1 MGFSSIIIIK
11 LVVLGDLVVLT
22 LPICIAAISKG
33 SCGVRSYPG
42 ACLMGKEPL
51 KKFRE
56 QC

>member
-33 SCGVRSYPG
+33 ICGVRSYPG